1 MNYNRI
7 FNSIIDQVQTLLE
20 SQEFLDA
27 HRFPNHFVRKRL
39 LSMYQVVIYIL
50 YTSKQKMETNICR
63 LRDLGDPLSFPKI
76 TKQALS
82 KARQGITPSLFSDI
96 FDLTVDTFYHGN
108 PIGKLWKG
116 TFRVFGI
123 DGSKFE
129 LPRTKSNF
137 GKFGVMFSKKNEGR
151 RWSMALV
158 SIIYDVSNDFI
169 CHGLIRPYLASERA
183 AAISHCE
190 ALAGTGVFS
199 RESVLIFDRG
209 YYSEDMFRYF
219 SEIGY
224 KCVMRLK
231 EGFNIS
237 KNCTGDCVQILEGDS
252 KKGTA
257 DCRIRVIAVP
267 LPGGTTEY
275 LATNIFDENLT
286 QEDFKELYFL
296 RWPVELKYAELKNR
310 LLMEEFSGATSTSV
324 EQEFYA
330 NLFFANLA
338 SLVKSEA
345 DPLIEKR
352 ADPDNKYRYQA
363 NRSFIYGRL
372 KGLLAPVLCRT
383 FKRTKLDE
391 IFEDACGAKS
401 QILPGRSTPRK
412 KVKRE
417 RSHHNNRKTAV

>member
-1 MNYNRI
+1 MNYNCI
-7 FNSIIDQVQTLLE
+7 FNSIIDQVQALLE

-76 TKQALS
+76 SKQALS
-82 KARQGITPSLFSDI
+82 KARQGINPSLFSVI
-96 FDLTVDTFYHGN
+96 FNLTVDTFYHGN
-108 PIGKLWKG
+108 PTGKLWKG
-116 TFRVFGI
+116 RFRVFGI
-123 DGSKFE
+123 DGSKIE

-137 GKFGVMFSKKNEGR
+137 VKYGEMFSKKNENR

-169 CHGLIRPYLASERA
+169 CHGLIRPFLASERA
-183 AAISHCE
+183 AAIRHCE

-199 RESVLIFDRG
+199 MKSVLIFDRG

-219 SEIGY
+219 SENGY

-231 EGFNIS
+231 EGFKIS
-237 KNCTGDCVQILEGDS
+237 KSCTGDCVQTLEGDPE
-252 KKGTA
+252 KGTA
-257 DCRIRVIAVP
+257 DCPVRVISVP
-267 LPGGTTEY
+267 LQGGTTEY
-275 LATNIFDENLT
+275 LATNIFDESLT
-286 QEDFKELYFL
+286 REDFKELYFL

-330 NLFFANLA
+330 NLFYANLA

-345 DPLIEKR
+345 DPQIEKR

-372 KGLLAPVLCRT
+372 KDLIAPVLCHT
-383 FKRTKLDE
+383 QKRSKLDE
-391 IFEDACGAKS
+391 VFEDACGVKS
-401 QILPGRSTPRK
+401 QIMPGRSTPRK
-412 KVKRE
+412 RINKE